1 MTPLAIALD
10 DSRLSAAR
18 VVDER
23 EWCFSSRSASAS
35 STVSGN
41 GLGARS
47 ARVDATGSRVTN
59 VCFRLCVPSGAVRAR
74 PRRGFVGVENCFGSA
89 AGTPP
94 PPPKRSAPQV
104 FARAC
109 LPTRGPCPRSMTRAF
124 ASASAAAEAEA
135 EAEAPRVVSDEDA
148 ASKPRDDA
156 SLAFSFSFFSISLL
170 DFEARDE
177 TRSNAARFAAR
188 SSSVA
193 RTPEARFSGNRYRT
207 NTPYVSLSKCKSNGS
222 TETSMASQTG
232 ASGGEAARLASMDT
246 KGLSGFRRPS
256 TDDG

>member
-1 MTPLAIALD
+1 MTPFAIALD

-18 VVDER
+18 VVDG
-23 EWCFSSRSASAS
+23 FAARSASAS

-41 GLGARS
+41 GLGARC

-94 PPPKRSAPQV
+94 PPPPKRSAPQV

-124 ASASAAAEAEA
+124 SSASAVAEAEA
-135 EAEAPRVVSDEDA
+135 EAEAPRVVSDEDQSSKSRLDTL
-148 ASKPRDDA
+148 AS
-156 SLAFSFSFFSISLL
+156 SFSSPAELL
-170 DFEARDE
+170 DFEARE
-177 TRSNAARFAAR
+177 FR
-188 SSSVA
+188 SVA
-193 RTPEARFSGNRYRT
+193 RTPERFFSGNRYRT
-207 NTPYVSLSKCKSNGS
+207 NTPYVSLSRCRSNGS
-222 TETSMASQTG
+222 TETSIWSQTG
-232 ASGGEAARLASMDT
+232 ASGGDAARFASTDT
-246 KGLSGFRRPS
+246 KGLGFRRPS
-256 TDDG
+256 TYDG